1 MSITRRGVLAL
12 AGGLAAG
19 AGCTA
24 CSPGP
29 GSASPSIGPS
39 ATATA
44 RPALSVWHRAEGAD
58 GVQQALLRC
67 ADAYPAAQ
75 VTLTSVEADYERVTA
90 AALATASP
98 PDVFEW
104 TTGPTL
110 DMIRAG
116 QVVDLTDAVGD
127 DASDFAPAVIERL
140 THQGRLWAVPQAVD
154 VQLLYYRK
162 SLLAK
167 AGLQPPE
174 TLGQLTAAAKALTAS
189 GMGGLYAGSDRGLGA
204 LGGLLIGAA
213 GLRQVS
219 PDGRTPAFDE
229 PALHDA
235 ADAFAALLNSPG
247 VLRSASTEWTDAAPF
262 IENECAMQWGG
273 LWDLTRVLAA
283 HAGDVG
289 VLPFP
294 AATPA
299 GRQVVRLPAVA
310 LCAGLHGT
318 RTPAYAVITYGNRAV
333 EDALVEL
340 VDDLTQR
347 GFVVI
352 GAAAVVAQHTYT
364 ARLAPGRPTE
374 QDAAALARRVGD
386 AFAAGRPVAS
396 VPGERPYKAVP
407 AGRRVTP
414 AVTPACTRCGDCAAE
429 CPVEAIPPAAPDTTD
444 LAACIGC
451 GRCLIVCP
459 EAARVWGGDHP
470 AVRAWLESTFV
481 APLENAYYF

>member
-58 GVQQALLRC
+58 GVQQALLRW
-67 ADAYPAAQ
+67 ADAYPAAE

-174 TLGQLTAAAKALTAS
+174 TLGQLTAAAKSLTAS

-299 GRQVVRLPAVA
+299 GRQVVRLTAP
-310 LCAGLHGT
+310 CACVGV
-318 RTPAYAVITYGNRAV
+318 RTP
-333 EDALVEL
+333 
-340 VDDLTQR
+340 
-347 GFVVI
+347 
-352 GAAAVVAQHTYT
+352 
-364 ARLAPGRPTE
+364 
-374 QDAAALARRVGD
+374 DAAAARAYVQALWVDDEAKQIEFSTAYSTRL
-386 AFAAGRPVAS
+386 
-396 VPGERPYKAVP
+396 P
-407 AGRRVTP
+407 AKPKLIG
-414 AVTPACTRCGDCAAE
+414 
-429 CPVEAIPPAAPDTTD
+429 
-444 LAACIGC
+444 LAAKTASGV
-451 GRCLIVCP
+451 GA
-459 EAARVWGGDHP
+459 EAARFATEFGQVDSLFWTP
-470 AVRAWLESTFV
+470 ASSTAYATALANVVRGRDAATEFAAAAATV
-481 APLENAYYF
+481 AVELKRLAG